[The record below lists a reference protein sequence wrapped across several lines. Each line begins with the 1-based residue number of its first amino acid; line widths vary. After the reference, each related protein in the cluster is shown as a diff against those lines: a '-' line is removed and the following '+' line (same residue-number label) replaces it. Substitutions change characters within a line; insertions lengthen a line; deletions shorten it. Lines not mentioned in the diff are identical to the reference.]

1 MKIPLTSLEDWYV
14 IYQLIP
20 NRSAKVS
27 LIEGYLRSN
36 GIKRADLLRRML
48 AQKLPPEVK
57 ENIAGMLDLQ

>member
-1 MKIPLTSLEDWYV
+1 M

-20 NRSAKVS
+20 NRSTKVS